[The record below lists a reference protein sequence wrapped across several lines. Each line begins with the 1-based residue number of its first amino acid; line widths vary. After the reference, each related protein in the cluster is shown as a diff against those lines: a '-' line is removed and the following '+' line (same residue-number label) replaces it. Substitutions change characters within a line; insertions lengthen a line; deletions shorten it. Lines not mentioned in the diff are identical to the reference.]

1 MPDEVQHE
9 PIFLLIISGL
19 IVVSMLIK
27 AGSRTFLR
35 IPPVV
40 AYIIL
45 GALLGIAEDEYQFF
59 PPGTA
64 TTLDFLAALG
74 VAALLFQ
81 VGLKS
86 NIETLTEQLPRALRV
101 WISDVAI
108 SAGLAFLVA
117 RLVGLELLSAMFAAA
132 ALSATSVG
140 ISIVVWED
148 TKRLSSRLGQLLVD
162 VAELDDL
169 SAIMLMLIVVAIAP
183 IVEHGGAFG
192 AVLSAATGASLQML
206 LKLGAFAAFCWI
218 LAKYAEGPFTTWI
231 SRAEGPPDRVLT
243 IVGVGFGIAG
253 LAGILGFSV
262 AVGALFAGL
271 LFSRD
276 PRSVREEASF
286 APIHAL
292 LTPFFFIDIGF
303 ALELDSIVQSAV
315 LGLILFLPAVVGK
328 LLGVGLPTASGFGPR
343 AGILL
348 GVSMLPRA
356 EIALLVAR
364 TGNRLGSWA
373 VSDVLYGAIV
383 LVAALA
389 SIVSPLV
396 LQPLLERWD
405 DASLGD
411 R

>member
-1 MPDEVQHE
+1 M
-9 PIFLLIISGL
+9 LIISGL
-19 IVVSMLIK
+19 IVISMLIK
-27 AGSRTFLR
+27 AGSRNFLR

-40 AYIIL
+40 AYIL
-45 GALLGIAEDEYQFF
+45 VGALLRAAEGRYHFF

-64 TTLDFLAALG
+64 TTLEFLAALG

-86 NIETLTEQLPRALRV
+86 NVETLTEQLPRAVRV
-101 WISDVAI
+101 WASDVI
-108 SAGLAFLVA
+108 VSVGLSFVLA
-117 RLVGLELLSAMFAAA
+117 RLAGLELLPSMFVAA

-140 ISIVVWED
+140 VSIVVWQD
-148 TKRLSSRLGQLLVD
+148 TKRLKSRLGQLLID

-169 SAIMLMLIVVAIAP
+169 SAIMLMLIVMAVAP
-183 IVEHGGAFG
+183 ILQQGGELG
-192 AVLSAATGASLQML
+192 VVLRAATSASLQML
-206 LKLGAFAAFCWI
+206 LKLGAFAGFCWM
-218 LAKYAEGPFTTWI
+218 LARYAEERFTSWI
-231 SRAEGPPDRVLT
+231 ERAERPPDRILA
-243 IVGVGFGIAG
+243 IVGVGFGIAA

-286 APIHAL
+286 APIYAL

-303 ALELDSIVQSAV
+303 AIDVRSIEQSVV
-315 LGLILFLPAVVGK
+315 LGLILVVPAVFGK
-328 LLGVGLPTASGFGPR
+328 LIGVGLPVARAFGFR
-343 AGILL
+343 AGIVL

-383 LVAALA
+383 FAAAFA
-389 SIVSPLV
+389 SIASPFA
-396 LQPLLERWD
+396 LQPMLERWD

-411 R
+411 DSGEENALP